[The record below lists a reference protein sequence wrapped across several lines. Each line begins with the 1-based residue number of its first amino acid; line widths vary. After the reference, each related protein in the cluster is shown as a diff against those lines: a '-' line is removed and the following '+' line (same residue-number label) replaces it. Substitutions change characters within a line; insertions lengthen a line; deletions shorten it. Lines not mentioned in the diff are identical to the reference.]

1 MVKVIVCSDG
11 GEEVLKESDFVI
23 GAVSKDCGESLEV
36 QIFLK
41 GKISNLEII
50 SLLSGLI
57 SSGLEHVSD
66 DRLEY
71 IASMIEV
78 YDRLEKKI
86 KEELKAGDV
95 HPLVDKLIKEINE
108 DE

>member
-1 MVKVIVCSDG
+1 MVKVKI
-11 GEEVLKESDFVI
+11 EY
-23 GAVSKDCGESLEV
+23 
-36 QIFLK
+36 K
-41 GKISNLEII
+41 GKVKEFEEDAVIALFPRNENAHAVITGKTNIKKIVKALSACIPDILE
-50 SLLSGLI
+50 L
-57 SSGLEHVSD
+57 VSD

-78 YDRLEKKI
+78 NDSIDKKI
-86 KEELKAGDV
+86 KEELKAGGV